1 MGHPGPSRK
10 PTGLSNDIR
19 FDHNTSTHYANQ
31 FTKKS
36 INFSTIEIKSSKFN
50 KIVLLISGNITSLLQ
65 YYSSL
70 AEIFYKERQYK
81 NNDSKNN
88 TNLSMNT
95 GMVNA
100 SSLASLCKEIILS
113 FSLSIMTNLPII
125 LKSFPKNEGKIR
137 NFLERKS
144 Y

>member
-1 MGHPGPSRK
+1 M
-10 PTGLSNDIR
+10 
-19 FDHNTSTHYANQ
+19 
-31 FTKKS
+31 
-36 INFSTIEIKSSKFN
+36 
-50 KIVLLISGNITSLLQ
+50 LLISGNITSLLQ

-70 AEIFYKERQYK
+70 EEIFYKERQCK

>member
-1 MGHPGPSRK
+1 M
-10 PTGLSNDIR
+10 
-19 FDHNTSTHYANQ
+19 
-31 FTKKS
+31 
-36 INFSTIEIKSSKFN
+36 
-50 KIVLLISGNITSLLQ
+50 LLISGNITSLLQ